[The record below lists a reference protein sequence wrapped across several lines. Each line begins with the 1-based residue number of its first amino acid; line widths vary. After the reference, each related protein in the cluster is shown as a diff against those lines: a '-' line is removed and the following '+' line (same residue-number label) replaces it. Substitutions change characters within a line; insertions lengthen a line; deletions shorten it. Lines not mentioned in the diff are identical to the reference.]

1 MSSSKDF
8 EQINFHPFNFF
19 NDQDQ
24 DMRDPGLKSI
34 KCQCCPHIET
44 SQLICCAN

>member
-24 DMRDPGLKSI
+24 DR
-34 KCQCCPHIET
+34 ET
-44 SQLICCAN
+44 QV